1 MTHARV
7 PALVFIVALALV
19 ALPDSRATVAADG
32 QRQVGP
38 PRVVTVPRDPGV
50 QSPMRRDLARV
61 QAIIDARERGV
72 DYAPGEVLVKFHDGM
87 SPVAQQRA
95 LSTLASKPRVSS
107 LEWHGPVALLRDETQ
122 KDARVLAQQLGARPE
137 VEYAEPNYIL
147 RLTPRDTPVPLD
159 VGELQPAAA
168 PNDPGYSAQW
178 NLSSLDFPGAWDINP
193 GGSADIVVA
202 VVDTGVTVVNQTIAY
217 PIWNGSLNQITTVN
231 IPFTISPGMSAARLT
246 RPRDFAFLFIAGG
259 PVLDM
264 DGHGTHVA
272 STIAETTNDNAR
284 TAGIAYNTVIMPVKV
299 CTGYWDEQILRSM
312 ANIPGRAGENDPGC
326 FISDIVDGIRYAAEQ
341 GAKVINL
348 SLGGP
353 NQSNSLRDAL
363 TFAVQ
368 RGAFIAIA
376 MGNNFQDGNDTN
388 YPAKYAETIQGA
400 MSVAAVG
407 RQLGTRAP
415 YSATGSYCE
424 IAAPGGDRTPGP
436 DNGLIFQTTVD
447 EPSHTSNSPR
457 FDQFDVFGITGTSM
471 ATPHVS
477 GLAALIMSQQR
488 GITPAQVESIIR
500 DSAHDIGRPG
510 KDDEF
515 GYGLIQPRTALFGKG
530 IRK

>member
-1 MTHARV
+1 
-7 PALVFIVALALV
+7 
-19 ALPDSRATVAADG
+19 
-32 QRQVGP
+32 
-38 PRVVTVPRDPGV
+38 
-50 QSPMRRDLARV
+50 
-61 QAIIDARERGV
+61 
-72 DYAPGEVLVKFHDGM
+72 
-87 SPVAQQRA
+87 
-95 LSTLASKPRVSS
+95 
-107 LEWHGPVALLRDETQ
+107 
-122 KDARVLAQQLGARPE
+122 
-137 VEYAEPNYIL
+137 
-147 RLTPRDTPVPLD
+147 
-159 VGELQPAAA
+159 
-168 PNDPGYSAQW
+168 
-178 NLSSLDFPGAWDINP
+178 
-193 GGSADIVVA
+193 
-202 VVDTGVTVVNQTIAY
+202 
-217 PIWNGSLNQITTVN
+217 
-231 IPFTISPGMSAARLT
+231 
-246 RPRDFAFLFIAGG
+246 
-259 PVLDM
+259 
-264 DGHGTHVA
+264 
-272 STIAETTNDNAR
+272 
-284 TAGIAYNTVIMPVKV
+284 MPVKV
-299 CTGYWDEQILRSM
+299 CTGYWDEQILRSQ
-312 ANIPGRAGENDPGC
+312 AGISGRASEDDPGC
-326 FISDIVDGIRYAAEQ
+326 FISDIADGIEYAANQ

-353 NQSNSLRDAL
+353 NQSNRLRDAL

-376 MGNNFQDGNDTN
+376 MGNNFTDGNETN

-436 DNGLIFQTTVD
+436 DNGVIFQTTVD

>member
-1 MTHARV
+1 MSHARV
-7 PALVFIVALALV
+7 PALLATVALALV

-32 QRQVGP
+32 QRQVGQVG
-38 PRVVTVPRDPGV
+38 PRGVAVPRDQRPP
-50 QSPMRRDLARV
+50 SPMRRDSARV
-61 QAIIDARERGV
+61 QAMIEARQQHL
-72 DYAPGEVLVKFHDGM
+72 DYVPGEVIVKFRDGM
-87 SPVAQQRA
+87 SPIAQQRA
-95 LSTLASKPRVSS
+95 LSTLASKPNVSA
-107 LEWHGPVALLRDETQ
+107 LEWHGRAALLHDSTQ
-122 KDARVLAQQLGARPE
+122 RDARVLAQQLSAQPE

-147 RLTPRDTPVPLD
+147 RLSPREEPVPFD
-159 VGELQPAAA
+159 AGELHPAAA
-168 PNDPGYSAQW
+168 PNDPGYASQW
-178 NLSSLDFPGAWDINP
+178 NFSSLDMAGAWDINP

-202 VVDTGVTVVNQTIAY
+202 VVDTGVTVVNQSFAF
-217 PIWNGSLNQITTVN
+217 PIWNGSLNQIQTVN
-231 IPFTISPGMSAARLT
+231 IPFTISPGMSPARL
-246 RPRDFAFLFIAGG
+246 RSARDFAFWNNAVF
-259 PVLDM
+259 DT

-272 STIAETTNDNAR
+272 STIAETTNDNAGA
-284 TAGIAYNTVIMPVKV
+284 AGIAYNVVIMPVKV
-299 CTGYWDEQILRSM
+299 CTGYWDEQILRSQ
-312 ANIPGRAGENDPGC
+312 AGISGRASEDDPGC
-326 FISDIVDGIRYAAEQ
+326 FISDIADGIEYAANQ

-353 NQSNSLRDAL
+353 NQSNRLRDAL

-376 MGNNFQDGNDTN
+376 MGNNFTDGNETN

-436 DNGLIFQTTVD
+436 DNGVIFQTTVD

>member
-1 MTHARV
+1 MSPARLPV
-7 PALVFIVALALV
+7 LLFTVALTLV

-32 QRQVGP
+32 QRQGGP
-38 PRVVTVPRDPGV
+38 PRVIAAPRDPR
-50 QSPMRRDLARV
+50 QPSPMRRDPARV
-61 QAIIDARERGV
+61 QAMIEAREQHL
-72 DYAPGEVLVKFHDGM
+72 DYLPGEVIVKFRDGM

-95 LSTLASKPRVSS
+95 LSTLSS
-107 LEWHGPVALLRDETQ
+107 RPTANALEWHNEVALLRDARQ
-122 KDARVLAQQLGARPE
+122 RDARLLAKQLNALPE

-147 RLTPRDTPVPLD
+147 RLGPREAPVPLD
-159 VGELQPAAA
+159 LDDLQPAGV
-168 PNDPGYSAQW
+168 PNDPGYPSQW
-178 NLSSLDFPGAWDINP
+178 NFSSLNMPRAWDINP
-193 GGSADIVVA
+193 GGSSDIIVA
-202 VVDTGVTVVNQTIAY
+202 VVDTGVTMVNQSFAFR
-217 PIWNGSLNQITTVN
+217 IWNGSASQIQTVN
-231 IPFTISPGMSAARLT
+231 IPFTISPGMSSARLT
-246 RPRDFAFLFIAGG
+246 RATDFAFWGNA
-259 PVLDM
+259 VLDM

-299 CTGYWDEQILRSM
+299 CTSYWDEQILRSE
-312 ANIPGRAGENDPGC
+312 AGIPGPASDDDPGC
-326 FISDIVDGIRYAAEQ
+326 SVLDIADGIRYAAEQ

-353 NQSNSLRDAL
+353 NQSNAMRDAL

-376 MGNNFQDGNDTN
+376 MGNNFEDGNQTN

-424 IAAPGGDRTPGP
+424 IAAPGGNRRADG
-436 DNGLIFQTTVD
+436 NSGLIFQTTVD
-447 EPSHTSNSPR
+447 EPDHTSNLPR
-457 FDQFDVFGITGTSM
+457 FDSFDVFGIQGTSM

-477 GLAALIMSQQR
+477 GLAALIMSQRR
-488 GITPAQVESIIR
+488 GITPAQVEAIIR
-500 DSAHDIGRPG
+500 ETALDIGAPG